1 MRVSP
6 NIYVLSVSANGYQ
19 WYPDGLTKYIFDYYR
34 SVATTMISW
43 WSPLTPLHKWW
54 SHPRYVQTCW
64 FRRGSDPKMRC
75 LLQSGRKISF
85 ENFWLKY
92 PWQRGVCGRGRVPA
106 EAWGGHAYWRT
117 SKLLIFIYWMK
128 TNIVA
133 ALLLGEH
140 GRLHCQLHGRHHSPH
155 PRRPQVILIILT
167 SLVTRQ
173 WPVVDHKINNRLRH
187 LEDLDLPGQWPVV
200 TSSVTLSTKIN
211 NHNSP
216 GTTLRSSRC
225 C

>member
-85 ENFWLKY
+85 ETSENFWLKY
-92 PWQRGVCGRGRVPA
+92 PWQGGVCGRGRVPA

-117 SKLLIFIYWMK
+117 SKLTIFWYRCSSQINEK
-128 TNIVA
+128 KCCRSLTP
-133 ALLLGEH
+133 
-140 GRLHCQLHGRHHSPH
+140 GRAWTTPLPTSRQ
-155 PRRPQVILIILT
+155 T
-167 SLVTRQ
+167 SLPSSSPPTGHL
-173 WPVVDHKINNRLRH
+173 DH
-187 LEDLDLPGQWPVV
+187 LDLPGH
-200 TSSVTLSTKIN
+200 SSVTSCRPQNKQ
-211 NHNSP
+211 
-216 GTTLRSSRC
+216 SSSSSWGSWPPWSVTSGHLVSDLIHKNKQS
-225 C
+225 

>member
-54 SHPRYVQTCW
+54 SHPRYVQICW

-75 LLQSGRKISF
+75 LLQSGRNISS

-92 PWQRGVCGRGRVPA
+92 PWQGGVCGRGRVPA

-117 SKLLIFIYWMK
+117 SKLTIFIYGWKQTLSQPYSWESMDDS
-128 TNIVA
+128 TANFTADITPLILA
-133 ALLLGEH
+133 AH
-140 GRLHCQLHGRHHSPH
+140 RSSWSSWP
-155 PRRPQVILIILT
+155 PW
-167 SLVTRQ
+167 SLVSDQ
-173 WPVVDHKINNRLRH
+173 
-187 LEDLDLPGQWPVV
+187 
-200 TSSVTLSTKIN
+200 LSTTK
-211 NHNSP
+211 
-216 GTTLRSSRC
+216 
-225 C
+225 